1 MVRRDGTEL
10 IESAAGGLDSGDLQL
25 QAHECGQHVAIVW
38 EALHGI
44 AQNFSGFIITS
55 LTNDPLPVN

>member
-1 MVRRDGTEL
+1 
-10 IESAAGGLDSGDLQL
+10 L